1 MRKNG
6 LLLLAVALLALLTA
20 TPEIHSNAQD
30 VQPLEVGK
38 IVVGEISKAA
48 PDAKFTFSGKKGEYY
63 VATLES
69 VDKGLI
75 SGDIAVVDGS
85 GTAVGKSTT
94 GTNTVYVK
102 LPADG
107 DYTVNVKNRLGDGG
121 KIGVQLYR
129 LNTLEKGAAIDS
141 EITYRI
147 LTDKG
152 RLVSTNAYYL
162 IDGAADFKLTIAL
175 GEQKYPQGAGAGIEY
190 SVSRPRKGDLS
201 NLERLYTGGGD
212 KFVALTVT
220 FKGNPEPH
228 ILAVRFNASFV
239 SGSLTLDDVLTQ
251 QFSVKVEDN

>member
-1 MRKNG
+1 MRKIG
-6 LLLLAVALLALLTA
+6 LILFAVVLLSLFTV
-20 TPEIHSNAQD
+20 TPEIHTNAQD
-30 VQPLEVGK
+30 APPLEVGK
-38 IVVGEISKAA
+38 IALGEVTKAA
-48 PDAKFTFSGKKGEYY
+48 PETKFTFSGKKDEYY

-75 SGDIAVVDGS
+75 SGDLTVADSS

-94 GTNTVYVK
+94 GTNTVYAK

-107 DYTVNVKNRLGDGG
+107 DYTLNVKNRLGDGG

-129 LNTLEKGAAIDS
+129 LNTLEKGAAVDGQI
-141 EITYRI
+141 IYRI

-162 IDGAADFKLTIAL
+162 LDGTTDFKLTITL
-175 GEQKYPQGAGAGIEY
+175 GEQKYPQNSGAGIEY
-190 SVSRPRKGDLS
+190 FVSRPRKGDLS

-228 ILAVRFNASFV
+228 ILAVRYNASYV
-239 SGSLTLDDVLTQ
+239 SGSLTLDDVLSQ